1 MTADNNEWKRDASP
15 AVAPEPRAAA
25 APEAAPEV
33 DEDID
38 QVPLFRRKRVV
49 IPVFLFIVGAA
60 IVAWYWYMNYRGY
73 DSTDDAYIDGNRVS
87 ISSKMLGRIAELGA
101 DEGDTVKAG
110 DTLVVLDDTDL
121 RAQEKQAQA
130 ALVSAEENVKLAAV
144 NLSKAEDDYK
154 RAQSQYAGKVIPQ
167 DQFDHALK
175 AVEAARAQQAIAVAQ
190 VGSAKAQLGVVET
203 NLQNTVITSPMD
215 GVVAKRWLLT
225 GDVAQPGQ
233 PIFAVYD
240 VKHVWVTANFEETKM
255 RSLAIGA
262 PVEINVDAY
271 PKRRFTGRVFQLGT
285 NTAAQFSLI
294 PPNNASGNFTK
305 ITQRVPVKIS
315 IDEPADPAD
324 RVALLPGMS
333 VEVKVKKVV

>member
-1 MTADNNEWKRDASP
+1 MTAERNEWNQGASRP
-15 AVAPEPRAAA
+15 APGEPPAAGAPPAD
-25 APEAAPEV
+25 PVV
-33 DEDID
+33 DENID
-38 QVPLFRRKRVV
+38 EVPLFRKKRVV
-49 IPVFLFIVGAA
+49 IPVLVFIIGAA
-60 IVAWYWYMNYRGY
+60 IAAWYWYVNYRAY

-101 DEGDTVKAG
+101 DEGDTVTAG
-110 DTLVVLDDTDL
+110 EVLVVLDDTDL

-144 NLSKAEDDYK
+144 NAGKAQDDYK
-154 RAQSQYAGKVIPQ
+154 RAETQYRGKVLPQ
-167 DQFDHALK
+167 DQYDHALK
-175 AVEAARAQQAIAVAQ
+175 ALEAARAQQSIAVAQ
-190 VGSAKAQLGVVET
+190 VGAAKAQLGVVET
-203 NLQNTVITSPMD
+203 NLKNTVIASPMD
-215 GVVAKRWLLT
+215 GVVAKRWLLV

-240 VKHVWVTANFEETKM
+240 VRHVWVTANFEETKM

-262 PVEINVDAY
+262 PVEISVDAY
-271 PKRRFTGRVFQLGT
+271 PKHRFTGKVFQLGT

-315 IDEPADPAD
+315 IDAPGDPAA
-324 RVALLPGMS
+324 RVPLLPGMS